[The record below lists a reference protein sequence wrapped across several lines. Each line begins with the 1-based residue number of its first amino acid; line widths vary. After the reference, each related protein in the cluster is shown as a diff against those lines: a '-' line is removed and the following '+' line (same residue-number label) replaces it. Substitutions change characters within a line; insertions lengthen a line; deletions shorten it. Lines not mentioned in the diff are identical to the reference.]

1 MADAQI
7 LVASNGESAQIKVE
21 GRATYRCCPEL
32 KVLANSFLEQSKYD
46 FVINLEACDGMDSTF
61 MGVLAMIGI
70 PCKQHNS
77 AVTIINA
84 SPETHKLLDGLGVS
98 KLFEFKDMAQ
108 SENWLELDCQNSP
121 DVDRE
126 KGELMLEAHE
136 TLNNVDAAN
145 VPKFKDVIDYL
156 REDLKKYDN

>member
-1 MADAQI
+1 MCYYYACYCH
-7 LVASNGESAQIKVE
+7 
-21 GRATYRCCPEL
+21 ATQLNYISPEL
-32 KVLANSFLEQSKYD
+32 GCFGDDDPIDVVEIGSKSLPMGT
-46 FVINLEACDGMDSTF
+46 VTPVKPL
-61 MGVLAMIGI
+61 GVLAMIGI
-70 PCKQHNS
+70 PCKQNDS

-84 SPETHKLLDGLGVS
+84 SPENHKLLDGLGVS
-98 KLFEFKDMAQ
+98 KLFEFKEMEH
-108 SENWLELDCQNSP
+108 SEDWLQLDCQNSS
-121 DVDRE
+121 DVDKE